1 MTVRRAQELLRRI
14 GWPLVVDG
22 IAGPQTRRAIRDFQ
36 RGWAGR
42 RRFRIAH
49 GRLSRYTRRALEY
62 SARHGGACGSRA
74 PHFRFREFKS
84 VTRGGCRGDGW
95 IRVRRELVL
104 GLERYRKRAG
114 PTPIVS
120 GYRDPAKNA
129 CVGGVSDSQHLF
141 GQRGRPGA
149 TADRGAGPGAAG
161 ILGNRI
167 RPRRT
172 RTARRRAPQGSKHD
186 RRHPTTAHG
195 LALLR
200 PRMREASVD
209 AGPDPKRT
217 TGVEPATF
225 GLGSRRSTN

>member
-141 GQRGRPGA
+141 GNAADLEPRLTVAQVRALRAFSGIGYAPGGLVRHV
-149 TADRGAGPGAAG
+149 DVRHKGPNTTGG
-161 ILGNRI
+161 T
-167 RPRRT
+167 PRR
-172 RTARRRAPQGSKHD
+172 
-186 RRHPTTAHG
+186 PTVW
-195 LALLR
+195 R
-200 PRMREASVD
+200 Y
-209 AGPDPKRT
+209 
-217 TGVEPATF
+217 
-225 GLGSRRSTN
+225 